1 MVLGWIASLFEFKCF
16 EIMEQNIDL
25 AWKKLSNPT
34 EMFKMEL
41 GSPLL
46 QKVLN
51 DGFTNFLK
59 DYAKKNATQLIGAS
73 MTALAKAAGV
83 PNPLNGIF
91 AAWESLWFMF
101 AGAMAANNDYILQLT
116 KENARQIVL
125 LCEVKLVELQEIRKN
140 FIPLYNVLLALSQG
154 EDSLTELYLSQLRS
168 ALEKV
173 YYSERD
179 VTLVANTLLKTSY
192 FLTDRFETAKSRM
205 REASELIQPKL
216 NEDYYKKVTPEP
228 YDEEFDAYPWKT
240 QAARIGGNG
249 SMFSSDK
256 AFGSVVGDSLSLLA
270 RSVGI
275 PATEEQFAN
284 MKLAATYISK
294 LLKAGKGYFVK
305 CARLNAALMLFPLAL
320 NTLVDGFPDFMKKML
335 EFQFSNFLSDMA
347 ELRASMAAH
356 INGRGQPVDT
366 SARGSFSF
374 GSAQVPST
382 SGQAG
387 SPIEPVPG
395 YKPVIPV
402 ILAMAN
408 VWHVQCKTL
417 TAWFDS
423 IPVKALSANNLT
435 KGAVDEYKR
444 VVSVLNGYNN
454 VYSGGQEILTM
465 EAGVEELSQFEQ
477 QILLF
482 ITSASLA
489 MYTFNIDESVLSVG
503 RAILTRCDI
512 NIRRT
517 EEIAAL
523 MQSWYDYELPG
534 QEVLNQM
541 QSSIINAANKGGF
554 TGFRDAMLE
563 GKYSDLLNMN
573 ASGGNTALATMA
585 AISFLASCLLDD
597 GKDTD
602 DLDEIKDTLNEDLS
616 LFNFS
621 LELDLDFNIF
631 KGILDCIKFKGLGL
645 KFDLEEIICE
655 FVREYT
661 AKFLDPAADAVSSA
675 WDSIGDSIGDM
686 GESLGNSM
694 GFGDPSPSDVQE

>member
-1 MVLGWIASLFEFKCF
+1 MGLGWISSFFEFKCF
-16 EIMEQNIDL
+16 AIMEKNIEL

-34 EMFKMEL
+34 ELFKLEL

-46 QKVLN
+46 QKVLT
-51 DGFTNFLK
+51 DGFVPFIK

-73 MTALAKAAGV
+73 VTAIAKGAGLKY
-83 PNPLNGIF
+83 NPLDGIF

-116 KENARQIVL
+116 KENARQIVI

-140 FIPLYNVLLALSQG
+140 FIPLYNVLLSLAQG
-154 EDSLTELYLSQLRS
+154 KDDLAELYLSQLRS

-192 FLTDRFETAKSRM
+192 FLTDRFETAKARLE
-205 REASELIQPKL
+205 EASELIQPRL

-228 YDEEFDAYPWKT
+228 YDEEFDARPWKI
-240 QAARIGGNG
+240 QAARVSENG

-256 AFGSVVGDSLSLLA
+256 AFGNVVGNSLSLLA

-275 PATEEQFAN
+275 PATKEQFAN

-294 LLKAGKGYFVK
+294 LLKAGKGYFEK
-305 CARLNAALMLFPLAL
+305 CARLNAALTLFPLAL

-347 ELRASMAAH
+347 ELRASMASH
-356 INGRGQPVDT
+356 LNGRGQPLNTDVPPT
-366 SARGSFSF
+366 PSGLKAVGSFGNVDQNTF
-374 GSAQVPST
+374 
-382 SGQAG
+382 GQAG
-387 SPIEPVPG
+387 SPITPVPG

-408 VWHVQCKTL
+408 IWHVQCKTL

-444 VVSVLNGYNN
+444 VVSTLKGYNN
-454 VYSGGQEILTM
+454 VYSGGQEILSM
-465 EAGVEELSQFEQ
+465 KAGVEELSQFEQ

-489 MYTFNIDESVLSVG
+489 MYTFNIDESILSVG
-503 RAILTRCDI
+503 RSILTRCDI

-523 MQSWYDYELPG
+523 MQGWYDYELPG

-541 QSSIINAANKGGF
+541 QNSIINAADKGGF
-554 TGFRDAMLE
+554 TGFKRAMLE
-563 GKYSDLLNMN
+563 GKYSELLNMN
-573 ASGGNTALATMA
+573 ASGGNTAVATMA
-585 AISFLASCLLDD
+585 AISFLTSCMLDD

-602 DLDEIKDTLNEDLS
+602 ELDDIKDTLNEDLS

-621 LELDLDFNIF
+621 LELDLDFN
-631 KGILDCIKFKGLGL
+631 
-645 KFDLEEIICE
+645 
-655 FVREYT
+655 
-661 AKFLDPAADAVSSA
+661 
-675 WDSIGDSIGDM
+675 M
-686 GESLGNSM
+686 GS
-694 GFGDPSPSDVQE
+694 